1 MQKFLY
7 KTYDERE
14 CKIVCVNLKEEL
26 KKGKPSP
33 YDWTAKT
40 NQNTEAF
47 PMEDSIKNIIT
58 AYWQMTIR
66 P

>member
-33 YDWTAKT
+33 YD
-40 NQNTEAF
+40 
-47 PMEDSIKNIIT
+47 
-58 AYWQMTIR
+58 
-66 P
+66 